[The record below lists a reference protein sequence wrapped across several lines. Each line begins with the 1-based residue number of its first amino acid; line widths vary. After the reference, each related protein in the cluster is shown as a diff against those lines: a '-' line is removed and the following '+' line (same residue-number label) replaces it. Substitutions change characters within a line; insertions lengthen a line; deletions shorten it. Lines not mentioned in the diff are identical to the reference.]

1 MKVRRDPLRPLLLGI
16 AVFAFLHH
24 ADHVLRTDHSGWPF
38 QPEVTPFTFSLLVYP
53 VLLADYLAI
62 TKPWLRV
69 GLLSAGLAFLIW
81 IHITIETPVHLYQ
94 TWSTGAS
101 TTEANPGV
109 PNLLGVSSPVLGIV
123 ANLVLVMLLIALLAT
138 LTVAARQALT
148 GSRINRSS
156 SAQLMEVD

>member
-1 MKVRRDPLRPLLLGI
+1 
-16 AVFAFLHH
+16 
-24 ADHVLRTDHSGWPF
+24 
-38 QPEVTPFTFSLLVYP
+38 
-53 VLLADYLAI
+53 
-62 TKPWLRV
+62 
-69 GLLSAGLAFLIW
+69 
-81 IHITIETPVHLYQ
+81 VHLYQ

-123 ANLVLVMLLIALLAT
+123 SNLVLVMLLIALLAT